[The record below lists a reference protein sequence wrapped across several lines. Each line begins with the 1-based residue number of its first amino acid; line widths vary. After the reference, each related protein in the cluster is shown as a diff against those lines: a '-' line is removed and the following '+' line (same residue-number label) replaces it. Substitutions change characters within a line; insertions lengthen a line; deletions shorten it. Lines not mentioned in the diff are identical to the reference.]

1 MNTLLDTPVLT
12 PTKTPLGTDEQGR
25 KIYTLIDYDPR
36 TGACVTTYAIE
47 LKSGAALLS
56 GKAPRIVTRPFIT
69 SDTAR
74 RRAM

>member
-1 MNTLLDTPVLT
+1 MSAVLDTPVLT
-12 PTKTPLGTDEQGR
+12 PTKTLLGTDEQSR
-25 KIYTLIDYDPR
+25 KIYKLIDYDAR

-47 LKSGAALLS
+47 LKSGAALLV